1 MAKGEGKGEVG
12 GEKGERPKAKIGVEI
27 HQRIKGGK
35 LFCSCPSKQSEE
47 FDDII
52 YRELHLSR
60 SELGEAD
67 SAALREVERGARYFY
82 QYSRE
87 NACLVELDEEP
98 PHMPNEKAV
107 TAAVAFALTFRS
119 QIVDELFFMRKIVLD
134 GSNVSGFQRTALLAF
149 GGSVETSQGPV
160 ALETLSLEEE
170 SAYKVRENTYHL
182 WRLGIPLIEIST
194 APDIKDGSHAR
205 EVVEKIGVMLRST
218 GLVERGIGTIRQDLN
233 VSVEGGARVEIK
245 GAQEL
250 RLIAEWVDGEIERQ
264 RRLIELIKELRE
276 KGAYEELRKQGF
288 RPVPLKLTVE
298 KENFIAK
305 SLKGGAKAYGLRL
318 PLHRGALGRELY
330 KRRYGSELSDYA
342 KRAGVG
348 GLIHGDENPSKY
360 GLKWEEVA
368 EQLSLGEE
376 DSFIMVVAEEEKAL
390 RALRWAYERALMDY
404 VPKETRRA
412 LPNGATAYL
421 RPLPGKARLYPETDV
436 PPIPLREYVERA
448 EKLAVDFEA
457 LKAWLERVAGREYGK
472 RLVKSERL
480 PLYREMVEEFG
491 ERWGKDIAW
500 LLEDALKEGSEEG
513 VREAFQLYAEGKI
526 TKKALPKAVE
536 ALRKGEGWEQ
546 WKKITGDEL
555 RKIVEELGDVKE
567 IMKRYAL
574 RVDGKEVV
582 ELLRE
587 LKKA

>member
-1 MAKGEGKGEVG
+1 MP
-12 GEKGERPKAKIGVEI
+12 RIGVEI

-35 LFCSCPSKQSEE
+35 LFCSCPSLPGEG
-47 FDDII
+47 FDDVI
-52 YRELHLSR
+52 YRELHLSK
-60 SELGEAD
+60 SEMGEED
-67 SAALREVERGARYFY
+67 IAAVREVERGARYFY

-87 NACLVELDEEP
+87 NGCLVELDEEP
-98 PHMPNEKAV
+98 PHMPNEGAI
-107 TAAVAFALTFRS
+107 TAAVAFALMFRS
-119 QIVDELFFMRKIVLD
+119 QLVKELIFMRKVVLD
-134 GSNVSGFQRTALLAF
+134 GSNVSGFQRTGLLAF

-160 ALETLSLEEE
+160 ALETISLEEE
-170 SAYKVRENTYHL
+170 SAHRVEGNVYHL

-194 APDIKDGSHAR
+194 APEIKDGSHAR

-264 RRLIELIKELRE
+264 RKLIELIGELKER
-276 KGAYEELRKQGF
+276 GAYEELRRQGF
-288 RPVPLKLTVE
+288 QPTPLKLTVE
-298 KENFIAK
+298 RENFLSK
-305 SLKGGAKAYGLRL
+305 SLKRGAKALGLKL
-318 PLHRGALGRELY
+318 PHHRGLLGRELY

-348 GLIHGDENPSKY
+348 GLIHGDEDMEKY
-360 GLKWEEVA
+360 GLSREEV
-368 EQLSLGEE
+368 EGQLSVGEG
-376 DSFIMVVAEEEKAL
+376 DSFIIVVGEEERAL

-421 RPLPGKARLYPETDV
+421 RPLPGRARLYPETDI
-436 PPIPLREYVERA
+436 PPIDLSPYIERA
-448 EKLAVDFEA
+448 KELAVDFEA

-480 PLYREMVEEFG
+480 PLYREMVEAFG
-491 ERWGKDIAW
+491 EEWGKDIAW
-500 LLEDALKEGSEEG
+500 LLEDAVKEGDGEEI
-513 VREAFQLYAEGKI
+513 REAFRLYVEGKVA
-526 TKKALPKAVE
+526 KKALPKVVE

-546 WKKITGDEL
+546 WRRITGDEL
-555 RKIVEELGDVKE
+555 RRIVEELGDVKE
-567 IMKRYAL
+567 VMKRYAL

-582 ELLRE
+582 ELLQE
-587 LKKA
+587 LQGKEGKAK